1 MTNNKAIQ
9 KMLLLIFLAFLW
21 GASYPLTKVGV
32 DELPM
37 LTYSLGRAA
46 IGVLILWLVMH
57 LKGQRLPGRDR
68 VWFHLAAMGIIHIA
82 IPFVLIAWGSLSIDS
97 GLAALITST
106 APLFTIILAH
116 VWAAN
121 DRISQAKLLGVMVAF
136 GGMFILL
143 SPSFGGGLTAS
154 LSGVLAIVAASIC
167 FAIGNV
173 YTHKYLR
180 GLPSLVGPTGQMMV
194 ASAVLLPIAL
204 VLERPFQMALPGTA
218 VLLAWIAAAVLST
231 ALAFIV
237 FYRLLEIANATYV
250 GMVSYLIPIVGAV
263 LGVLFLAE
271 QLPASAYAG
280 FAIILTGVL
289 IANGL
294 AVPRFENVLTN
305 PVRKLRVVSGSL
317 TRKQD
322 SHNLPA

>member
-1 MTNNKAIQ
+1 
-9 KMLLLIFLAFLW
+9 
-21 GASYPLTKVGV
+21 
-32 DELPM
+32 
-37 LTYSLGRAA
+37 
-46 IGVLILWLVMH
+46 
-57 LKGQRLPGRDR
+57 
-68 VWFHLAAMGIIHIA
+68 
-82 IPFVLIAWGSLSIDS
+82 
-97 GLAALITST
+97 
-106 APLFTIILAH
+106 
-116 VWAAN
+116 
-121 DRISQAKLLGVMVAF
+121 
-136 GGMFILL
+136 
-143 SPSFGGGLTAS
+143 
-154 LSGVLAIVAASIC
+154 
-167 FAIGNV
+167 
-173 YTHKYLR
+173 
-180 GLPSLVGPTGQMMV
+180 
-194 ASAVLLPIAL
+194 
-204 VLERPFQMALPGTA
+204 MALPGTA

-237 FYRLLEIANATYV
+237 FCRLLEIANATYV